1 MVTSYDSGANWPL
14 TFPVLCYDLK
24 PTYPVALDGGWW
36 SRRRGPTLHALRT
49 ATHRY
54 TGLVN
59 YTHHGA
65 GPGTFERHPSGQ
77 CTTYT
82 SLYFDR
88 LSTET
93 VSKGSTR
100 FSTSNPAS
108 FFFSFLLRN
117 SILRHN
123 SADKLFLHKEI
134 SYLSGT
140 SCPRD
145 SVHWRD
151 YQLLG
156 HPRLPASKSR
166 LPRVL
171 SLSLLL
177 GISQTASLDQPRE
190 ISTTEVRKE
199 DMTTILN
206 GQAPPASTPQTDM
219 RDWKTMSVY
228 FYNLLS

>member
-1 MVTSYDSGANWPL
+1 MVQAQGR
-14 TFPVLCYDLK
+14 LK
-24 PTYPVALDGGWW
+24 GIPVANVQ
-36 SRRRGPTLHALRT
+36 RT
-49 ATHRY
+49 HPCIL
-54 TGLVN
+54 TGCPLK
-59 YTHHGA
+59 
-65 GPGTFERHPSGQ
+65 
-77 CTTYT
+77 
-82 SLYFDR
+82 
-88 LSTET
+88 LSQKVPQDFRQVTQL
-93 VSKGSTR
+93 
-100 FSTSNPAS
+100 P

-156 HPRLPASKSR
+156 HPWLPASKSR